1 MYRHVPKALRYTR
14 TDPVFT
20 TRGKIRLKEKW
31 SNFFEMIFFLSR
43 EIMSPV
49 LEVCSSRINQTQT
62 PLPLS
67 TMKQLSIAFLFPVS
81 IQLVPRHPRLLSCFR
96 RGEHLRSPHVVLS
109 KAGSVDQDE
118 AYVFQPSPFRGV
130 RHRLFAQ
137 SSSTSKNETESEEGT
152 GRKNS
157 EVSSG
162 KGSRKSGKSN
172 ASAAVKKKTK
182 SDFLPNPTFDS
193 LFQDHD
199 ELVNALLAIQDD
211 PLQTHGGKIV
221 TFRGTPR
228 ARLMI
233 VGEAPGE
240 QEDRLGIPFV
250 GRAGQLLDKI
260 FKYGGFNIDTQVYL
274 TNVVKRRP
282 PNNRDPTVE
291 EISYFLPYLHEEI
304 RLVDPVIIIL
314 AGNIATKAFLGQDVR
329 ITQVRGTWFGG
340 QLGNP
345 WIMPIFHP
353 SYLLRFE
360 AQKFK
365 MVTDIEAIRAKYM
378 QLVPDD
384 PLAALSKQ

>member
-1 MYRHVPKALRYTR
+1 
-14 TDPVFT
+14 
-20 TRGKIRLKEKW
+20 
-31 SNFFEMIFFLSR
+31 
-43 EIMSPV
+43 
-49 LEVCSSRINQTQT
+49 
-62 PLPLS
+62 
-67 TMKQLSIAFLFPVS
+67 MKHLLAAFLCPVS
-81 IQLVPRHPRLLSCFR
+81 IQPARHHPRLLSCSR
-96 RGEHLRSPHVVLS
+96 REEYLRLANVVFS
-109 KAGSVDQDE
+109 KARSADQDE
-118 AYVFQPSPFRGV
+118 AYVFQPSPFRDV
-130 RHRLFAQ
+130 RHRLFTQ
-137 SSSTSKNETESEEGT
+137 SSSTAKGETESEDDT
-152 GRKNS
+152 DLNS
-157 EVSSG
+157 SGEVSNG
-162 KGSRKSGKSN
+162 KASRESGKSN
-172 ASAAVKKKTK
+172 ASASVKKKAK
-182 SDFLPNPTFDS
+182 PDFLPNPTRDLHFH
-193 LFQDHD
+193 DHD
-199 ELVNALLAIQDD
+199 ELINALLAIQDD
-211 PLQTHGGKIV
+211 PLQTHGGEIV

>member
-1 MYRHVPKALRYTR
+1 MTR
-14 TDPVFT
+14 
-20 TRGKIRLKEKW
+20 
-31 SNFFEMIFFLSR
+31 FFNAFLS
-43 EIMSPV
+43 SVP
-49 LEVCSSRINQTQT
+49 
-62 PLPLS
+62 
-67 TMKQLSIAFLFPVS
+67 
-81 IQLVPRHPRLLSCFR
+81 IQPAGHHVRLLSCAR
-96 RGEHLRSPHVVLS
+96 QRLYLRPAKVLLS
-109 KAGSVDQDE
+109 NAASASSAQHE
-118 AYVFQPSPFRGV
+118 AYVFQPSPFRAA
-130 RHRLFAQ
+130 RLRLHTSPSGSSESGDQ
-137 SSSTSKNETESEEGT
+137 PKEGSSSGDSREAV
-152 GRKNS
+152 GRK
-157 EVSSG
+157 G
-162 KGSRKSGKSN
+162 LRKSGKAN
-172 ASAAVKKKTK
+172 ASASSMKKSKP
-182 SDFLPNPTFDS
+182 DFLPSPSRDLCFR
-193 LFQDHD
+193 DHE
-199 ELVNALLAIQDD
+199 ELMSTLLSIEAD
-211 PLQTHGGKIV
+211 PLQAHGGKIV
-221 TFRGTPR
+221 TYRGTPR

-233 VGEAPGE
+233 IGEAPGE

-304 RLVDPVIIIL
+304 RLVDPVFIIL

-365 MVTDIEAIRAKYM
+365 MVTDIEAIRDKYI

-384 PLAALSKQ
+384 PLAPLPKK